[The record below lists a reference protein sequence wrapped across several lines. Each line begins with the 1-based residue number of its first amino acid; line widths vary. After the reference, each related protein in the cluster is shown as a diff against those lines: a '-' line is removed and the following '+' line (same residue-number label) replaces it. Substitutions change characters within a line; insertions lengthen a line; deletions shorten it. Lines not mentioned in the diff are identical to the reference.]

1 MIKRVTIGLCSQCF
15 LAGALGISPARSPIS
30 QIGKSRHA
38 PLHFQILRSNPKKML
53 EHYPPN
59 CQINFNPAKCRNT
72 SRQIR
77 KSQFSLPF
85 YISIFGQIWKIRV
98 LFAGQNMRGHR
109 FILLTTDLDHNLSS
123 KYQLLFSKT
132 ISVHSCGITVSRRS
146 DVLSCF
152 IDFPQ
157 LLSLNT
163 EPTDN
168 TRGIALLSFSAP

>member
-53 EHYPPN
+53 EHYPPT
-59 CQINFNPAKCRNT
+59 AKLILIQPNVGISQDRFA
-72 SRQIR
+72 

-85 YISIFGQIWKIRV
+85 CISIFGQIWKIRV
-98 LFAGQNMRGHR
+98 LFAGQNMRGHH